1 MTPSVLRYADLRVV
15 ASDYYYYCTYSKCV
29 RTAMQAPMASWLI
42 FSLSLV
48 VTPAPATMPKF
59 KPGPLDSP
67 PRCRFDATSSAPTPT
82 PAAGRAQMRAAWCLL
97 QMLAAYVHATR
108 PPVACRRS
116 VLIGGAATAASVV
129 DVSRA
134 AAAVQPAA
142 TTARMSREE
151 AVERTLSR
159 VPVFAVANQE
169 GLPYLTESTKEGK
182 RTGSIYLGLRE
193 AVALL
198 EAVRVYDANATLAV
212 VPLASI
218 FSTAAK
224 SSAELESQV
233 AASVETSRR

>member
-1 MTPSVLRYADLRVV
+1 
-15 ASDYYYYCTYSKCV
+15 
-29 RTAMQAPMASWLI
+29 
-42 FSLSLV
+42 
-48 VTPAPATMPKF
+48 MPKF
-59 KPGPLDSP
+59 QPGRAVVFSKGVRVVRWTLPQVRFLLDDST
-67 PRCRFDATSSAPTPT
+67 RDGPT
-82 PAAGRAQMRAAWCLL
+82 PAGRPLQMRAAWCLL

-198 EAVRVYDANATLAV
+198 EAVRVYDVNATLAV

-233 AASVETSRR
+233 AASVETSRRLGQGRLAGQHGPAGRSAASSAGIFWRW

>member
-1 MTPSVLRYADLRVV
+1 
-15 ASDYYYYCTYSKCV
+15 
-29 RTAMQAPMASWLI
+29 MASWLI
-42 FSLSLV
+42 FSLSLA
-48 VTPAPATMPKF
+48 VTPVPGSMPAWSAEPPPRWPIRCNFVFTDAPAR
-59 KPGPLDSP
+59 L
-67 PRCRFDATSSAPTPT
+67 
-82 PAAGRAQMRAAWCLL
+82 QMRAAWCLL

-108 PPVACRRS
+108 PTVACRRS

-198 EAVRVYDANATLAV
+198 EVVRVYDANATLAV

-233 AASVETSRR
+233 AASVETSRRLGQGRQAAL

>member
-1 MTPSVLRYADLRVV
+1 
-15 ASDYYYYCTYSKCV
+15 
-29 RTAMQAPMASWLI
+29 MA
-42 FSLSLV
+42 
-48 VTPAPATMPKF
+48 
-59 KPGPLDSP
+59 
-67 PRCRFDATSSAPTPT
+67 
-82 PAAGRAQMRAAWCLL
+82 
-97 QMLAAYVHATR
+97 
-108 PPVACRRS
+108 
-116 VLIGGAATAASVV
+116 
-129 DVSRA
+129 
-134 AAAVQPAA
+134 
-142 TTARMSREE
+142 
-151 AVERTLSR
+151 RTLSR

-233 AASVETSRR
+233 AASVETSRRLGQGRLAGQHGPAGRSAASSALGASSAGIFWRW

>member
-1 MTPSVLRYADLRVV
+1 MIYSGARRPLDLR
-15 ASDYYYYCTYSKCV
+15 
-29 RTAMQAPMASWLI
+29 P
-42 FSLSLV
+42 
-48 VTPAPATMPKF
+48 
-59 KPGPLDSP
+59 PGADRIVQ
-67 PRCRFDATSSAPTPT
+67 PRSRD
-82 PAAGRAQMRAAWCLL
+82 GRMCAAWCLL

-233 AASVETSRR
+233 AASVETSRRLGQGRLAGQHGPAGRSAASSAGIFWRW

>member
-1 MTPSVLRYADLRVV
+1 
-15 ASDYYYYCTYSKCV
+15 
-29 RTAMQAPMASWLI
+29 MQAPVASWLI
-42 FSLSLV
+42 VSLSLA
-48 VTPAPATMPKF
+48 VTQPQADAEVSRGVLCGTSA
-59 KPGPLDSP
+59 GPPPPEVPIESSSP
-67 PRCRFDATSSAPTPT
+67 D
-82 PAAGRAQMRAAWCLL
+82 AGRRRQPAGRPQQMHAALFFL

-198 EAVRVYDANATLAV
+198 EAVRVYDVNATLAV